1 MKNKT
6 RNATN
11 KLLQQGIAESGAE
24 VLQCFYETFVQGSTF
39 GILSMENKKPIK
51 MLAKASKS
59 YQKYSWADSWAE
71 NYNEKQKTN

>member
-1 MKNKT
+1 MSM
-6 RNATN
+6 
-11 KLLQQGIAESGAE
+11 QQGIAESGAE

-39 GILSMENKKPIK
+39 GILNVENKKLIK

-71 NYNEKQKTN
+71 NYNEKQNKERNK